1 MYSTVIDTLLILCLN
16 VQLHYSLTQKT
27 DNFKQKD

>member
-16 VQLHYSLTQKT
+16 VQLHLFIYTKNRQ
-27 DNFKQKD
+27 F